1 MQKTKKKSLV
11 FAGRLLVCI
20 GSMLWILSGCGGNSS
35 GGLTKFGESSVAS
48 SIQGEASDSSLKE
61 EESEAF
67 DVSDASLSA
76 DEKAKKT
83 EESSD
88 NGTAVA
94 GGNNSNVIYVH
105 LCGAV
110 KEPGLY
116 EVQSGSRLYEV
127 LKRAGGL
134 TEEACDTFLNQAQVL
149 ADGSQIYV
157 PTKEEVAKGTVENN
171 ENSQIGNNS
180 SGENSSGDEKDSS
193 LNKVNINTADV
204 DELMTLSGIGESKAK
219 AIVEYRDSNGGFKSI
234 EELMNISGIKEGV
247 FQKIKDSITV

>member
-1 MQKTKKKSLV
+1 M
-11 FAGRLLVCI
+11 
-20 GSMLWILSGCGGNSS
+20 
-35 GGLTKFGESSVAS
+35 
-48 SIQGEASDSSLKE
+48 
-61 EESEAF
+61 
-67 DVSDASLSA
+67 
-76 DEKAKKT
+76 
-83 EESSD
+83 
-88 NGTAVA
+88 
-94 GGNNSNVIYVH
+94 
-105 LCGAV
+105 
-110 KEPGLY
+110 
-116 EVQSGSRLYEV
+116 
-127 LKRAGGL
+127 
-134 TEEACDTFLNQAQVL
+134 L